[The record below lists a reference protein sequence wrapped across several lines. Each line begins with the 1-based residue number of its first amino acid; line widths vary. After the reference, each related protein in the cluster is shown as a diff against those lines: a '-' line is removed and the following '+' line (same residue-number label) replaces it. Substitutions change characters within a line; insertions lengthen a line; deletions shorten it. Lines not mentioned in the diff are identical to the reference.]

1 MSNSEKK
8 KVDLAKV
15 FREGGLLLP
24 IHESEIE
31 EFEKNLDKDELYK
44 PGDWENPLKILERG
58 KIKSVDLGK
67 LSIDDNTVNNLAMA
81 ARDGKK
87 ISDDIRKKMNEDRK
101 KNRKQ

>member
-15 FREGGLLLP
+15 FRKGGLLLP

-31 EFEKNLDKDELYK
+31 EFEYNLEKDDSFE
-44 PGDWENPLKILERG
+44 PADWDNPLKILERG

-67 LSIDDNTVNNLAMA
+67 LSIDDNTVQNLAMA

-87 ISDDIRKKMNEDRK
+87 ISDDIRKRMNEDRK
-101 KNRKQ
+101 KNRK